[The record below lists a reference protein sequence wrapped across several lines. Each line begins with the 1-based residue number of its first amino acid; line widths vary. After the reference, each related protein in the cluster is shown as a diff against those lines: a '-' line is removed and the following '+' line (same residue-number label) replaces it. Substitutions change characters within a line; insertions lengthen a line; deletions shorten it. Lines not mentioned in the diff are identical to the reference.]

1 MVNGFVQL
9 VDVYLTNGVNKM
21 SSPIKQLSRKEFNLI
36 MAMRKVVSQDNKYEV
51 HVITRNQPTG
61 YIITEYHDT
70 FEV

>member
-51 HVITRNQPTG
+51 HVITRNHPTG

>member
-9 VDVYLTNGVNKM
+9 VVVYLTNGVNKM

-51 HVITRNQPTG
+51 HVITRNHPTG

>member
-51 HVITRNQPTG
+51 HVIIRNHPTG